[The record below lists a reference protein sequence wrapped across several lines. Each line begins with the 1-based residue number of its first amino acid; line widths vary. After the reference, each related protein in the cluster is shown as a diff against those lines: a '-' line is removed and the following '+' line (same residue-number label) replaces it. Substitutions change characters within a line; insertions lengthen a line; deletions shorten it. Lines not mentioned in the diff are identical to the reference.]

1 MRGGAARSGEER
13 RGAMGAGHEW
23 ELAAAS
29 PPSADRCRRL
39 VCVCGRPLES
49 VRAWRPTWKR
59 SKGLLWMSHLG
70 RSHTHTH
77 KHAHAQ
83 SWLRARIRFAPAA
96 QSHYFDWNLCGTS
109 SRKNPD
115 PSVHWCLTGTG
126 SMSQVFNKLFGWIIF
141 TQNVFQ
147 VLRPAGGCDSTT
159 PKDLLHTLFA
169 NPFNY
174 QSGNWVFSPSSH
186 QFEHRKVMRI
196 CTWPPAFSCRCS
208 STVTT
213 NAE

>member
-13 RGAMGAGHEW
+13 WGAMGAGHEW

-59 SKGLLWMSHLG
+59 STRPVVDESPRTFTH
-70 RSHTHTH
+70 SHTQTRT
-77 KHAHAQ
+77 
-83 SWLRARIRFAPAA
+83 RAVLITRKDSFRTCSTKLLFW
-96 QSHYFDWNLCGTS
+96 WNLCGTS

-126 SMSQVFNKLFGWIIF
+126 NTRQVFNKLFGWIIF

-147 VLRPAGGCDSTT
+147 VLRPAGGQR
-159 PKDLLHTLFA
+159 LHNT
-169 NPFNY
+169 
-174 QSGNWVFSPSSH
+174 
-186 QFEHRKVMRI
+186 
-196 CTWPPAFSCRCS
+196 
-208 STVTT
+208 
-213 NAE
+213 

>member
-1 MRGGAARSGEER
+1 MPPFSLCVWAPAGER
-13 RGAMGAGHEW
+13 
-23 ELAAAS
+23 AS
-29 PPSADRCRRL
+29 VEAYL
-39 VCVCGRPLES
+39 KALQRPVVDES
-49 VRAWRPTWKR
+49 PRTFT
-59 SKGLLWMSHLG
+59 H
-70 RSHTHTH
+70 SHTQTRT
-77 KHAHAQ
+77 
-83 SWLRARIRFAPAA
+83 RAVLIAREDSFRTCSTKPLFW
-96 QSHYFDWNLCGTS
+96 WNLCGTS

-126 SMSQVFNKLFGWIIF
+126 NMSQVFNKLFGWIIF

-174 QSGNWVFSPSSH
+174 QSGNWVFFPSSH
-186 QFEHRKVMRI
+186 QCEHRKVMRI

-208 STVTT
+208 GTVTT